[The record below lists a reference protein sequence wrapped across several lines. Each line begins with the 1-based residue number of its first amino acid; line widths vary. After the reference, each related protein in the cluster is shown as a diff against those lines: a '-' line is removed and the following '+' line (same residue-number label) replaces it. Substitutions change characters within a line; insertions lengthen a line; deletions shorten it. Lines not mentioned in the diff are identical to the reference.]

1 MEEWSVA
8 DSERLYNIRGWGQG
22 LFRVNEDG
30 HMAVHPTGAE
40 DGPSID
46 LKRLADDMRRRG
58 IELPLL
64 VRFTDIIKTR
74 VDAMVGAFEKAMKTW
89 DYQGRY
95 RPVFPIKVN
104 PQSHVMVDVMRHGQA
119 HHVGL
124 EAGSKPELMAVLASQ
139 TDLDALIVCN
149 GYKDRPYIRMA
160 LLARRLGHECVIVL
174 EKPGELDLVLEV
186 AEELDIDPVIGVRSK
201 LNTEGRGHWA
211 GSTGDGAKFGLDVNE
226 ILHVVQRLKSIDRL
240 NCLQLLHFHIGSQI
254 PEVRAFRGAVR
265 EAVRIYAELRRLGA
279 GMRFLDVGGGLGV
292 DYDGSA
298 STNQAS
304 INYNIREYANA
315 VVGTITDV
323 CAECACT
330 HPDIV
335 TEAGRSMVAHHAV
348 LLLEI
353 VGSNS
358 KDVDLP
364 ERPAKGTKV
373 IRPIEAAW
381 EILDEVSA
389 DTTAESLHDIQSLRR
404 EANTRFNLG
413 LLDLEQLAYIER
425 MYWSTCA
432 RILKATPPERFT
444 AELEKLQR
452 DLVDTYFCNFSLF
465 QSTPDVWAI
474 EQLFPIAPIHRLDER
489 PVRSTILADLTC
501 DSDGKIERFIGPE
514 GVQRFLD
521 LHKLRKRERY
531 TIGVFLVGAYQ
542 EILGDLH
549 NLFGDTHAIHVGV
562 ADNQSGYNVLHIDE
576 GDIIEEV
583 LSYVHHDPKQLVK
596 KLREKVEDA
605 TEAGRMSMEDGAAL
619 VKTFQRGLD
628 DYTYLSR

>member
-1 MEEWSVA
+1 
-8 DSERLYNIRGWGQG
+8 
-22 LFRVNEDG
+22 
-30 HMAVHPTGAE
+30 MAPRPAPTTSA
-40 DGPSID
+40 
-46 LKRLADDMRRRG
+46 
-58 IELPLL
+58 
-64 VRFTDIIKTR
+64 
-74 VDAMVGAFEKAMKTW
+74 W
-89 DYQGRY
+89 
-95 RPVFPIKVN
+95 RP
-104 PQSHVMVDVMRHGQA
+104 A
-119 HHVGL
+119 
-124 EAGSKPELMAVLASQ
+124 AKPELMAVLASQ

>member
-1 MEEWSVA
+1 
-8 DSERLYNIRGWGQG
+8 
-22 LFRVNEDG
+22 
-30 HMAVHPTGAE
+30 
-40 DGPSID
+40 
-46 LKRLADDMRRRG
+46 
-58 IELPLL
+58 
-64 VRFTDIIKTR
+64 
-74 VDAMVGAFEKAMKTW
+74 
-89 DYQGRY
+89 
-95 RPVFPIKVN
+95 
-104 PQSHVMVDVMRHGQA
+104 
-119 HHVGL
+119 
-124 EAGSKPELMAVLASQ
+124 
-139 TDLDALIVCN
+139 
-149 GYKDRPYIRMA
+149 
-160 LLARRLGHECVIVL
+160 
-174 EKPGELDLVLEV
+174 
-186 AEELDIDPVIGVRSK
+186 
-201 LNTEGRGHWA
+201 
-211 GSTGDGAKFGLDVNE
+211 
-226 ILHVVQRLKSIDRL
+226 
-240 NCLQLLHFHIGSQI
+240 
-254 PEVRAFRGAVR
+254 VR
-265 EAVRIYAELRRLGA
+265 EAVRVYAELRRLGA

-323 CAECACT
+323 CAECACA

-348 LLLEI
+348 LLLDI

-358 KDVDLP
+358 KDVEVP
-364 ERPAKGTKV
+364 ERPAKGAKV

-381 EILDEVSA
+381 EVFDDVGPE
-389 DTTAESLHDIQSLRR
+389 TFAEALHDIQALRR
-404 EANTRFNLG
+404 ESNTRFNLG

-425 MYWSTCA
+425 MYWATCA
-432 RILKATPPERFT
+432 RILHVAPPDRITPEIKK
-444 AELEKLQR
+444 LER

-489 PVRSTILADLTC
+489 PVRNTVLADLTC
-501 DSDGKIERFIGPE
+501 DSDGKIDRFIGSE
-514 GVQRFLD
+514 GVQRFLA

-562 ADNQSGYNVLHIDE
+562 ADNQAGYNVLHIDE

-583 LSYVHHDPKQLVK
+583 LGYVHHDPKRLVK
-596 KLREKVEDA
+596 KLREKIEDA
-605 TEAGRMSMEDGAAL
+605 TESGRMSIEDGAAL